1 MKRSM
6 ELFMQKFSPKNL
18 KEPTECYAKP
28 DILFLRMILGHY
40 ILPFFPLIWLT
51 LPRYGGKS
59 PIPSTKKKSRALRII
74 TFADFRADSNPIY
87 RDLNILKLRDQIAI
101 QNCLFVHDS
110 LNNNSPSCFSDY
122 FNLTRQIHPL
132 HTRNAS
138 LGCLYP
144 KDSNTTRYGLYSIT
158 TKCISIWNALSRA
171 LNTDLATFSRYQLK
185 CKLFHYLKKDY

>member
-1 MKRSM
+1 MLCKARHFVPKDDLRTLYFAIFSSH
-6 ELFMQKFSPKNL
+6 LTYASQIWGQVTNSFNQKIFKL
-18 KEPTECYAKP
+18 Q
-28 DILFLRMILGHY
+28 
-40 ILPFFPLIWLT
+40 
-51 LPRYGGKS
+51 
-59 PIPSTKKKSRALRII
+59 SRALRII

-144 KDSNTTRYGLYSIT
+144 KDSNTTRFGLYSIT
-158 TKCISIWNALSRA
+158 NKCISIWNALSGV

-185 CKLFHYLKKDY
+185 CRLFHFLKKDY